1 MLNCGGEVAS
11 KIGQH
16 RHSTLYLYN
25 KRDLVGRHTVGGVW
39 FSAVDGRPPGR
50 GQDVYRASG
59 SLRKIGNVV
68 ICNGVCVCSRA
79 LYLPNLYLCECILVA
94 LLIALVLLLL
104 LGHVSKRLLG
114 SEVVTLMLLFRGC
127 ECCASPLPLLC
138 FLAFVLHI
146 RSAWECHQ
154 LKRVRGS
161 SWKSIISWLDELLR
175 SKGMGQPS
183 FKYAHFANQTLPQNQ
198 VQQNTTVYSA
208 DLLVWMCVCV
218 CASAGNDG

>member
-68 ICNGVCVCSRA
+68 ICNGVCVLQGSIPSKSLPLWMHFGCTFNCTCFVAAAWPCFKTSTGVWGSDADAPFQGLRVLCLSFA
-79 LYLPNLYLCECILVA
+79 LA
-94 LLIALVLLLL
+94 LLP
-104 LGHVSKRLLG
+104 
-114 SEVVTLMLLFRGC
+114 C
-127 ECCASPLPLLC
+127 LC
-138 FLAFVLHI
+138 FAHQVSLGVPSAEAGQRVFLKVNYKLAGW
-146 RSAWECHQ
+146 AT
-154 LKRVRGS
+154 
-161 SWKSIISWLDELLR
+161 
-175 SKGMGQPS
+175 S
-183 FKYAHFANQTLPQNQ
+183 FKRHGAAKLQIRPL
-198 VQQNTTVYSA
+198 
-208 DLLVWMCVCV
+208 C
-218 CASAGNDG
+218 